1 MNTQGRKSPPVR
13 RSGRSDAGKRRPGS
27 GVGSRLLIMAAIVAA
42 VIFGVAIFFKVN
54 TVEVQGNAIYSAE
67 EIRSASGIQ
76 KGDNLFTL
84 NKEAA
89 AGSIKASLPY
99 VETVSIIRFLP
110 DKIVIE
116 VKESDATF
124 AVTTDTNTT
133 WLINSVGKA
142 LEQISDSAPDSTL
155 TAEPTAPDAEAPVE
169 EPAEQPVE
177 NTDSENA
184 GEDEAQ
190 PPSENPDSENAGED
204 EAQQPSENPDAA
216 SGEQTQQ
223 PSDTADTAGRDTAA
237 EASAADN
244 SAIQAD
250 GKRIPRILG
259 VTVNSPT
266 VGSVVTATNPAS
278 LNAALAVIAELDGT
292 GLLDHIVSIN
302 TEKEYDIVL
311 QYDGRYEIRLGGT
324 EELSYKIDYLTVILS
339 KLSDFQAGVIDLTF
353 SDSSEARFYS
363 QE

>member
-1 MNTQGRKSPPVR
+1 MNTQGRKSPPAR
-13 RSGRSDAGKRRPGS
+13 RSGRSDAGKRRPSS

-54 TVEVQGNAIYSAE
+54 TVEVQGNTIYSAE

-142 LEQISDSAPDSTL
+142 LEQISDSAPDSAL
-155 TAEPTAPDAEAPVE
+155 TAEPAAPDAEAPVE
-169 EPAEQPVE
+169 EPVEQPVE
-177 NTDSENA
+177 NT
-184 GEDEAQ
+184 
-190 PPSENPDSENAGED
+190 DSENAGED

-223 PSDTADTAGRDTAA
+223 PSDTADAAGEDTTA
-237 EASAADN
+237 EASAADTT
-244 SAIQAD
+244 AIQAD

-302 TEKEYDIVL
+302 AEKEYDIVL

>member
-1 MNTQGRKSPPVR
+1 M
-13 RSGRSDAGKRRPGS
+13 
-27 GVGSRLLIMAAIVAA
+27 
-42 VIFGVAIFFKVN
+42 IFGVAIFFKVN
-54 TVEVQGNAIYSAE
+54 TVEVQGNTIYSAE

-142 LEQISDSAPDSTL
+142 LEQISDSAPDSAL

-169 EPAEQPVE
+169 EPVEQPVE
-177 NTDSENA
+177 NT
-184 GEDEAQ
+184 
-190 PPSENPDSENAGED
+190 DSENAGED

-223 PSDTADTAGRDTAA
+223 PSDTAGTAGRDTAA

>member
-142 LEQISDSAPDSTL
+142 LEQISDSAPDSAL

-169 EPAEQPVE
+169 EPVEQPVE

-190 PPSENPDSENAGED
+190 
-204 EAQQPSENPDAA
+204 
-216 SGEQTQQ
+216 Q
-223 PSDTADTAGRDTAA
+223 PSDTAGTAGRDTAA

>member
-13 RSGRSDAGKRRPGS
+13 KRSRSDAGKRRPSS

-54 TVEVQGNAIYSAE
+54 TVEVQGNTIYSAE

-142 LEQISDSAPDSTL
+142 LEQIADSSVDQTAGSVQTEQPATPDTQTPSET
-155 TAEPTAPDAEAPVE
+155 
-169 EPAEQPVE
+169 PAENLSGE
-177 NTDSENA
+177 NTD
-184 GEDEAQ
+184 GEEV
-190 PPSENPDSENAGED
+190 
-204 EAQQPSENPDAA
+204 QQPSESPDAA

-223 PSDTADTAGRDTAA
+223 PSDMSGNENNTAS
-237 EASAADN
+237 EFPLADA
-244 SAIQAD
+244 SAIQSD
-250 GKRIPRILG
+250 GRRIPRILG

-266 VGSVVTATNPAS
+266 AGSVVTATNPAS
-278 LNAALAVIAELDGT
+278 LSAALAVIAELDGT

-302 TEKEYDIVL
+302 VEKEYDIVM
-311 QYDGRYEIRLGGT
+311 QYDERYEIRLGGT
-324 EELSYKIDYLTVILS
+324 EELDYKIDYLTVILS

-363 QE
+363 KE

>member
-54 TVEVQGNAIYSAE
+54 TVEVQGNTIYSAD

-169 EPAEQPVE
+169 EPVEQPVE

-190 PPSENPDSENAGED
+190 QPP
-204 EAQQPSENPDAA
+204 ENPDAA

-237 EASAADN
+237 EASGADN

>member
-1 MNTQGRKSPPVR
+1 MNTQGRKSPPAR
-13 RSGRSDAGKRRPGS
+13 RGGRSDAGKRRPSS

-54 TVEVQGNAIYSAE
+54 TVEVQGNTIYSAE

-142 LEQISDSAPDSTL
+142 LEQISDSSPDSAL
-155 TAEPTAPDAEAPVE
+155 TAEPAAPDTETPVE
-169 EPAEQPVE
+169 ELVEQPVE
-177 NTDSENA
+177 NTGSENA
-184 GEDEAQ
+184 G
-190 PPSENPDSENAGED
+190 GE

-216 SGEQTQQ
+216 SGDQTQQ
-223 PSDTADTAGRDTAA
+223 PSDTADAAGEDTTADP
-237 EASAADN
+237 SAADT
-244 SAIQAD
+244 SAISAD

-266 VGSVVTATNPAS
+266 AGSVVTATNPAS

-302 TEKEYDIVL
+302 AEKEYDIVL

-324 EELSYKIDYLTVILS
+324 DDLSYKIDYLTVILS

>member
-142 LEQISDSAPDSTL
+142 LEQISDSAPDSAL

-169 EPAEQPVE
+169 EPVEQPVE
-177 NTDSENA
+177 NT
-184 GEDEAQ
+184 
-190 PPSENPDSENAGED
+190 DSENAGED

-223 PSDTADTAGRDTAA
+223 PSDTSDTAGRDTAA

>member
-13 RSGRSDAGKRRPGS
+13 RSGRSDAGKRRPSS

-142 LEQISDSAPDSTL
+142 LEQISDSAPGSAL

-169 EPAEQPVE
+169 EPVEQ
-177 NTDSENA
+177 
-184 GEDEAQ
+184 
-190 PPSENPDSENAGED
+190 PSENPDSENAGED

>member
-1 MNTQGRKSPPVR
+1 MNTQGRKSPPAR
-13 RSGRSDAGKRRPGS
+13 RSGRSDAGKRRPSS

-54 TVEVQGNAIYSAE
+54 TVEVQGNTIYSAE

-142 LEQISDSAPDSTL
+142 LEQISDSAPDSAL
-155 TAEPTAPDAEAPVE
+155 TAEPAAPDAEAPVE
-169 EPAEQPVE
+169 EPVEQPVE

-184 GEDEAQ
+184 G
-190 PPSENPDSENAGED
+190 GE
-204 EAQQPSENPDAA
+204 EAQQPSENLDAA
-216 SGEQTQQ
+216 SGDQTQQ
-223 PSDTADTAGRDTAA
+223 PSDTADAAGEDTTAGS
-237 EASAADN
+237 SAADT

-302 TEKEYDIVL
+302 AEKEYDIVL

>member
-54 TVEVQGNAIYSAE
+54 TVEVQGNTIYSAE

-142 LEQISDSAPDSTL
+142 LEQISDSAPGSAL

-169 EPAEQPVE
+169 EPVEQ
-177 NTDSENA
+177 
-184 GEDEAQ
+184 
-190 PPSENPDSENAGED
+190 PSENPDSENAGED

>member
-13 RSGRSDAGKRRPGS
+13 RSGRSDAGKRRPSS

-54 TVEVQGNAIYSAE
+54 TVEVQGNTIYSAE

-110 DKIVIE
+110 DKIVID

-142 LEQISDSAPDSTL
+142 LEQISDSAPDSAL

-169 EPAEQPVE
+169 EPVEQPAE

-184 GEDEAQ
+184 G
-190 PPSENPDSENAGED
+190 GE

-223 PSDTADTAGRDTAA
+223 PSDTADAAGGDTTA
-237 EASAADN
+237 EASAADTT
-244 SAIQAD
+244 AIQAD

-259 VTVNSPT
+259 VTINSPT

>member
-169 EPAEQPVE
+169 EPVEQPVE
-177 NTDSENA
+177 NT
-184 GEDEAQ
+184 
-190 PPSENPDSENAGED
+190 DSENAGED

-223 PSDTADTAGRDTAA
+223 PSDTADTADRDTAA

>member
-76 KGDNLFTL
+76 KDDNLFTL

-142 LEQISDSAPDSTL
+142 LEQISDSAPDSAL

-169 EPAEQPVE
+169 EPVEQPV
-177 NTDSENA
+177 
-184 GEDEAQ
+184 
-190 PPSENPDSENAGED
+190 ENPDSENAGED

>member
-13 RSGRSDAGKRRPGS
+13 RSGRSDAGKRRPSS

-54 TVEVQGNAIYSAE
+54 TVEVQGNTIYSAE

-142 LEQISDSAPDSTL
+142 LEQISDSAPGSAL

-169 EPAEQPVE
+169 EPVEQPVE
-177 NTDSENA
+177 NT
-184 GEDEAQ
+184 
-190 PPSENPDSENAGED
+190 DSENAGED

-223 PSDTADTAGRDTAA
+223 PSDTAATAGRDTAA

-302 TEKEYDIVL
+302 AEKEYDIVL

>member
-1 MNTQGRKSPPVR
+1 MNTQGRKSPPAR
-13 RSGRSDAGKRRPGS
+13 GSGRSDAGKRRPSS

-54 TVEVQGNAIYSAE
+54 TVEVQGNTIYSAE

-142 LEQISDSAPDSTL
+142 LEQISDSAPDSAL
-155 TAEPTAPDAEAPVE
+155 TAEPTPPDAEAPVE
-169 EPAEQPVE
+169 EPVEQPVE
-177 NTDSENA
+177 NT
-184 GEDEAQ
+184 
-190 PPSENPDSENAGED
+190 DSENAGED

-223 PSDTADTAGRDTAA
+223 PSDTAGTAGRDTAA

>member
-1 MNTQGRKSPPVR
+1 MNTQGRKSPPAR
-13 RSGRSDAGKRRPGS
+13 GSGRSDAGKRRPSS

-142 LEQISDSAPDSTL
+142 LEQISDSAPDSAL

-169 EPAEQPVE
+169 EPVEQPVE
-177 NTDSENA
+177 NA
-184 GEDEAQ
+184 
-190 PPSENPDSENAGED
+190 DSENAGED

>member
-54 TVEVQGNAIYSAE
+54 TVEVQGNAIYSAD

-142 LEQISDSAPDSTL
+142 LEQISDSAPDSAL

-169 EPAEQPVE
+169 EPVEQ
-177 NTDSENA
+177 
-184 GEDEAQ
+184 
-190 PPSENPDSENAGED
+190 PSENPDSENAGED

-223 PSDTADTAGRDTAA
+223 PSDTAGTAGRDTAA

-302 TEKEYDIVL
+302 AEKEYDIVL

>member
-142 LEQISDSAPDSTL
+142 LEQISDSAPDSAL

-169 EPAEQPVE
+169 EPVEQPVE

-184 GEDEAQ
+184 GEDEARQ
-190 PPSENPDSENAGED
+190 PT
-204 EAQQPSENPDAA
+204 ENPDAA

-223 PSDTADTAGRDTAA
+223 PSDTAGTAGRDTAA

>member
-13 RSGRSDAGKRRPGS
+13 RSGRSDAGKRRPSS

-89 AGSIKASLPY
+89 AGSIKVSLPY

-142 LEQISDSAPDSTL
+142 LEQISDSAPGSAL

-169 EPAEQPVE
+169 EPVE
-177 NTDSENA
+177 
-184 GEDEAQ
+184 
-190 PPSENPDSENAGED
+190 
-204 EAQQPSENPDAA
+204 QPSENPDAA

>member
-13 RSGRSDAGKRRPGS
+13 RSGRSDAGKRRPSS

-142 LEQISDSAPDSTL
+142 LEQISDSAPDSAL

-169 EPAEQPVE
+169 EPVEQPVE

-190 PPSENPDSENAGED
+190 
-204 EAQQPSENPDAA
+204 
-216 SGEQTQQ
+216 Q
-223 PSDTADTAGRDTAA
+223 PSDTAGTAGRDTAA

>member
-1 MNTQGRKSPPVR
+1 MNTQGRKSPPAR
-13 RSGRSDAGKRRPGS
+13 RGGRSDAGKRRPSS

-54 TVEVQGNAIYSAE
+54 TVEVQGNTIYSAE

-142 LEQISDSAPDSTL
+142 LEQISDSAPDSAL
-155 TAEPTAPDAEAPVE
+155 TAEPSAPDTETPVE
-169 EPAEQPVE
+169 EPVEQPVE
-177 NTDSENA
+177 NTGSENA
-184 GEDEAQ
+184 G
-190 PPSENPDSENAGED
+190 GE
-204 EAQQPSENPDAA
+204 ETQQPSENPDAA

-223 PSDTADTAGRDTAA
+223 PSDTADAAGGDTTA
-237 EASAADN
+237 EPSAADT

-302 TEKEYDIVL
+302 AEKEYDIVL

-324 EELSYKIDYLTVILS
+324 DDLSYKIDYLTVILS

>member
-13 RSGRSDAGKRRPGS
+13 RSGRSDAGKRRPSS

-142 LEQISDSAPDSTL
+142 LEQISDSAPDSAL

-169 EPAEQPVE
+169 EPVEQ
-177 NTDSENA
+177 
-184 GEDEAQ
+184 
-190 PPSENPDSENAGED
+190 PSENPDSENAGED

>member
-13 RSGRSDAGKRRPGS
+13 RSGRSDAGKRRPSS

-42 VIFGVAIFFKVN
+42 VIFGVAIFF
-54 TVEVQGNAIYSAE
+54 QGNAIYSAE

-142 LEQISDSAPDSTL
+142 LEQISDSAPGSAL

-169 EPAEQPVE
+169 EPVEQ
-177 NTDSENA
+177 
-184 GEDEAQ
+184 
-190 PPSENPDSENAGED
+190 PSENPDSENAGED

>member
-142 LEQISDSAPDSTL
+142 LEQISDSAPDSAL

-169 EPAEQPVE
+169 EPVEQPV
-177 NTDSENA
+177 
-184 GEDEAQ
+184 
-190 PPSENPDSENAGED
+190 ENPDSENAGED

-302 TEKEYDIVL
+302 AEKEYDIVL

>member
-142 LEQISDSAPDSTL
+142 LEQILDSAPDSAL

-169 EPAEQPVE
+169 EPVEQPVE
-177 NTDSENA
+177 NT
-184 GEDEAQ
+184 
-190 PPSENPDSENAGED
+190 DSENAGED

>member
-142 LEQISDSAPDSTL
+142 LEQISDSAPGSAL

-169 EPAEQPVE
+169 EPVEQPVE

-190 PPSENPDSENAGED
+190 
-204 EAQQPSENPDAA
+204 QPTENPDAA

-223 PSDTADTAGRDTAA
+223 PSDTAGTAGRDTAA

-302 TEKEYDIVL
+302 MEKEYDIVL

>member
-13 RSGRSDAGKRRPGS
+13 RSGRSDAGKRRPSS

-142 LEQISDSAPDSTL
+142 LEQISDSAPDSAL

-169 EPAEQPVE
+169 EPVEQPVE
-177 NTDSENA
+177 NT
-184 GEDEAQ
+184 
-190 PPSENPDSENAGED
+190 DSENAGED

-324 EELSYKIDYLTVILS
+324 EELSYKIDYLTVIFS

>member
-1 MNTQGRKSPPVR
+1 MNTQRRKSPPVR

-54 TVEVQGNAIYSAE
+54 TVEVQGNTIYSAD

-169 EPAEQPVE
+169 EPVEQPVE

-190 PPSENPDSENAGED
+190 QPP
-204 EAQQPSENPDAA
+204 ENPDAA

-237 EASAADN
+237 EASGADN

>member
-169 EPAEQPVE
+169 EPVEQPVE
-177 NTDSENA
+177 NT
-184 GEDEAQ
+184 
-190 PPSENPDSENAGED
+190 DSENAGED

>member
-13 RSGRSDAGKRRPGS
+13 RSGRSDAGKRRPSS

-142 LEQISDSAPDSTL
+142 LEQISDSAPGSAL

-169 EPAEQPVE
+169 EPVEQ
-177 NTDSENA
+177 
-184 GEDEAQ
+184 
-190 PPSENPDSENAGED
+190 PSENPDSENAGED
-204 EAQQPSENPDAA
+204 EAQQPSENPDSENA
-216 SGEQTQQ
+216 GEDEAQQ
-223 PSDTADTAGRDTAA
+223 PSDTAGTAGRDTAA

>member
-142 LEQISDSAPDSTL
+142 LEQISDSAPDSAL
-155 TAEPTAPDAEAPVE
+155 TAEPTAPDAEVPVE
-169 EPAEQPVE
+169 EPVEQ
-177 NTDSENA
+177 
-184 GEDEAQ
+184 
-190 PPSENPDSENAGED
+190 PSENPDSENAGED

-223 PSDTADTAGRDTAA
+223 PSDTADAAGGDTAA

>member
-13 RSGRSDAGKRRPGS
+13 RSGRSDAGKRRPSS

-54 TVEVQGNAIYSAE
+54 TVEVQGNVIYAAE

-169 EPAEQPVE
+169 EPVEQPVE
-177 NTDSENA
+177 NT
-184 GEDEAQ
+184 
-190 PPSENPDSENAGED
+190 DSENAGED

>member
-142 LEQISDSAPDSTL
+142 LEQISDSAPDSAL

-169 EPAEQPVE
+169 EPVEQ
-177 NTDSENA
+177 
-184 GEDEAQ
+184 
-190 PPSENPDSENAGED
+190 PSENPDAASGEQT
-204 EAQQPSENPDAA
+204 QQPSENPDAA

-223 PSDTADTAGRDTAA
+223 PSDTAGTAGRDTAA

>member
-169 EPAEQPVE
+169 EPVEQPVE

-190 PPSENPDSENAGED
+190 QPSENPDSENAGED
-204 EAQQPSENPDAA
+204 EAQQPS
-216 SGEQTQQ
+216 
-223 PSDTADTAGRDTAA
+223 DTAGTAGRDTAA

>member
-13 RSGRSDAGKRRPGS
+13 RSGRSDAGKRRPSS

-142 LEQISDSAPDSTL
+142 LEQISDSAPDSAL

-169 EPAEQPVE
+169 EPVEQPV
-177 NTDSENA
+177 
-184 GEDEAQ
+184 
-190 PPSENPDSENAGED
+190 ENPDSENAGED

>member
-1 MNTQGRKSPPVR
+1 MNTQGRKSPSVR
-13 RSGRSDAGKRRPGS
+13 RSGRSDAGKRRPSS

-76 KGDNLFTL
+76 NGDNLFTL

-142 LEQISDSAPDSTL
+142 LEQISDSAPDSAL

-169 EPAEQPVE
+169 EPVEQPVE

-190 PPSENPDSENAGED
+190 QPSENPDSENAGED
-204 EAQQPSENPDAA
+204 EAQQPS
-216 SGEQTQQ
+216 
-223 PSDTADTAGRDTAA
+223 DTAGTAGRDTAA

>member
-13 RSGRSDAGKRRPGS
+13 RSGRSDAGKRRPSS

-54 TVEVQGNAIYSAE
+54 TVEVQGNAIYSAD

-142 LEQISDSAPDSTL
+142 LEQISDSAPDSAL

-169 EPAEQPVE
+169 EPVEQ
-177 NTDSENA
+177 
-184 GEDEAQ
+184 
-190 PPSENPDSENAGED
+190 PSENPDSENAGED

-223 PSDTADTAGRDTAA
+223 PSDTAGTAGRDTAA

>member
-1 MNTQGRKSPPVR
+1 MNTQGRKSPPAR
-13 RSGRSDAGKRRPGS
+13 GSGRSDAGKRRPSS

-54 TVEVQGNAIYSAE
+54 TVEVQGNTIYSAE

-142 LEQISDSAPDSTL
+142 LEQISDSAPDSAL

-169 EPAEQPVE
+169 EPVEQPVE
-177 NTDSENA
+177 NT
-184 GEDEAQ
+184 
-190 PPSENPDSENAGED
+190 DSENAGED

-302 TEKEYDIVL
+302 AEKEYDIVL

>member
-142 LEQISDSAPDSTL
+142 LEQISDSAPDSAL

-169 EPAEQPVE
+169 EPVEQPVE
-177 NTDSENA
+177 NT
-184 GEDEAQ
+184 
-190 PPSENPDSENAGED
+190 DSENAGED

-250 GKRIPRILG
+250 GKRVPRILG